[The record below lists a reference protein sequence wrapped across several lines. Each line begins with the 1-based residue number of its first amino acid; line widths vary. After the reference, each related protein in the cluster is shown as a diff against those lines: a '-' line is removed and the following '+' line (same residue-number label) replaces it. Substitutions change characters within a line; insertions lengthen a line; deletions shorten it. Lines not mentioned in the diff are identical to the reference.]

1 MRRPLAAA
9 LLASA
14 LVACSGS
21 GSTCDEGQ
29 GKADILAIAQDWY
42 LYQDLLPAV
51 SLPDYAGLD
60 PQSFLDVLTADARAE
75 GFDRGWSYLM
85 SDAQYQMYFSQAQAI
100 GFGFSLLEQGSPPS
114 AQVLVKQV
122 FAGSAAASAGFAR
135 GDEIL
140 AAGPDPGSLA
150 EVASL
155 TTDEVNALISAGG
168 LAGVARAFQVLPRGA
183 SDPVIRT
190 MVSTA
195 YDVDP
200 VPSHWVQGTTG
211 YVQLRTFVEPA
222 ESALRAAFT
231 DFGSQGVK
239 DVVVDVRY
247 NGGGL
252 LETAE
257 VLADLLAGKGLAG
270 QKMYD
275 LDYNAHHAGED
286 EHHPFAID
294 PSGAGGSFERVA
306 FVTTGASASASE
318 LVPNALD
325 AYGSASTLAFVGATT
340 YGKPVGQIVFP
351 LSGCGSEL
359 FLVSFRMV
367 NNAGNADYFAGL
379 PDATSNA
386 GLCAAADD
394 LGHAQ
399 DSADE
404 ASTAAALYFVEHGTC
419 PPAAAVG
426 ARASLPRVDQLLARV
441 PGTPEAQDMP
451 GTF

>member
-1 MRRPLAAA
+1 VRRSLAAA

-14 LVACSGS
+14 LAACSGS
-21 GSTCDEGQ
+21 GRTCSEDQ
-29 GKADILAIAQDWY
+29 GKADILAIARDWY

-51 SLPDYAGLD
+51 SLPGPAGLD
-60 PQSFLDVLTADARAE
+60 LQSFLDMLTADARAE
-75 GFDRGWSYLM
+75 GLDRGWSYLL
-85 SDAQYQMYFSQAQAI
+85 SDAQFQMYFSQAQAI
-100 GFGFSLLEQGSPPS
+100 GFGFSLLEQGAPPS

-122 FAGSAAASAGFAR
+122 FQGSAAASAGFVR

-140 AAGPDPGSLA
+140 AAGPGQGSLT
-150 EVASL
+150 EVANL
-155 TTDEVNALISAGG
+155 TTDELNALISAGG
-168 LAGVARAFQVLPRGA
+168 VAGVARSFQVLPPGA

-190 MVSTA
+190 MVSAA

-200 VPSHWVQGTTG
+200 VPSHWVRGTTG
-211 YVQLRTFVEPA
+211 YVQLRTFVKPA

-252 LETAE
+252 LDTAE

-275 LDYNAHHAGED
+275 LDYNANHADQD
-286 EHHPFAID
+286 EHRPFAVD
-294 PSGAGGSFERVA
+294 SSGVGGSFDRIA

-325 AYGSASTLAFVGATT
+325 AYGTASTLAFVGATT
-340 YGKPVGQIVFP
+340 YGKPVGQVVFP
-351 LSGCGSEL
+351 LSACGSEL
-359 FLVSFRMV
+359 FLISFRMV

-394 LGHAQ
+394 LGHPQ
-399 DSADE
+399 DSVEE
-404 ASTAAALYFVEHGTC
+404 ASTAAALYFVEHGAC
-419 PPAAAVG
+419 PPAAAVR
-426 ARASLPRVDQLLARV
+426 ARAARPRVDQLLARI
-441 PGTPEAQDMP
+441 PGRPEERDMP